1 MQHSN
6 AISLRSIFLLGM
18 ICCMLSSLSAI
29 DQWTTMP
36 MQSVNTMQTGVRPI
50 YTTTGSLR
58 RGMLSA
64 APVTTMGST
73 STYSPATTCYSGR
86 STTVLG
92 RNAEMTLQNI
102 NVSTPVMRR
111 LGGGDNDDDDDWGD
125 NPGSGAGGGSS
136 GQPEASVGTV
146 MILLLF
152 AEIYFAV
159 QVRRKRKKDQAAN
172 QTINQHLETQQPN
185 QYQQPQSQST
195 NKIKTSRLM
204 KKVAAILFLLSLAL
218 SAMAASSY
226 TITYSPGAYGTGT
239 EQTATTGNNG
249 KLTLLGAIFMRSG
262 YVQTGWTYTKGNG
275 TVVELELEQANVS
288 FDKDRTLTPIWEE
301 VTTTYT
307 ITYNAGANGTGYVA
321 PDTKTGGVA
330 LTLSSS
336 TFARAGY
343 VQDGWSTS
351 DGGAKAYNLGGS
363 YTDNADITLYP
374 HWVALTTYTITY
386 LPGTHGTG
394 TIEAGTKY
402 QGIDYTL
409 TRSTFTY
416 DENHVQDGWSTS
428 DGGAK
433 VYELGGTYSTDANV
447 TLYPHWTWA
456 YYVRGT
462 MFEQANWNDQWEGKM
477 YTNGT
482 RYAYSMT
489 LEPGDYE
496 FKIYTPKNSHT
507 WYGNY
512 GLEVYYM
519 DYINHTDWQS
529 YSDGGKNIGL
539 RIGVAATYT
548 FLFDASTNKVSV
560 IFPDTKYYLVGEFTD
575 NWASPIEFHGT
586 GTTRIA
592 EVEFPYGAATQ
603 QFKIKN
609 NYDEWY
615 GNNGTMTV
623 SNHTGWVFETSLGNC
638 RITPSCAGTYR
649 FILNTSTMAL
659 TVEYPE
665 GTENGYYIVGDFNN
679 WTKSDDYL
687 LDGANSQVSIPLAYQ
702 TTYEFYLVHSC
713 TGVVYSVNATWTAAG
728 EKTLTGTDTHAKV
741 TTGYGGEY
749 VFKLSATTPKIY
761 IYYPTT
767 TKYYLGI
774 SGIATAWALDDK
786 RRFTENTNGS
796 GVYTLGV
803 NLEACTDYEFKIV
816 KKDGSETWNGSDNT
830 SIHFNCTDWT
840 YTEGGG
846 SNISLT
852 SQKAGIYT
860 FSITPA
866 TKKYSVKFPE
876 PYCALIG
883 DFNSWSR
890 CSHVFPDNG
899 VLSVSLTASSV
910 TDIQIL
916 TSDTKRGFYAYTNL
930 GSETPVTT
938 TILNYDTHT
947 KDEIGNDPGIR
958 VEADMA
964 GEYSFIYDFETH
976 QISIIYPDVE
986 HIELCRGSYYNLPYG
1001 YVWTGDNQYVSGSK
1015 FMALDEGQYV
1025 IQGDNV
1031 IDLSHVAYTFVVT
1044 SCPYEYR
1051 ILSHTS
1057 YGDFYSNVVYAEGD
1071 SLSFF
1076 AEADAGAYCHYQR
1089 RLAGAS
1095 DWTVTGA
1102 NNLQSGK
1109 SVSSNGIYHTA
1120 FTTLSDVADMTDA
1133 WTPYEGELYV
1143 YNGNPNVVTTFE
1155 EITPNRSNA
1164 NEYFDHTVV
1173 MRGTNNAAT
1182 TGVTMGDEINTCIS
1196 YADGRY
1202 SAQTAEG
1209 WDFVRYIYN
1218 ASDNHFQRTILKYGN
1233 SNYLYVQGST
1243 AATNDFTYLGDN
1255 KFEVDFNG
1263 NANCNIHLIAKNGT
1277 EYQYLLY
1284 RTGLSTDVLNV
1295 IGTMSSSFTMAMHAY
1310 YDFRT
1315 NKILCGWM
1323 PNNYYT
1329 SSTISIDANLLIR
1342 RIDKTD
1348 PTPFASN
1355 YTGTIT
1361 MGRKTYFIQEFTSDL
1376 SSSLADSYFYFT
1388 LPYAASMSD
1397 IFGLEDMAYKTNY
1410 TVQRYRGDKR
1420 AQYGDA
1426 YVNSSPGYWAN
1437 LNTSASLEAGRG
1449 YEIGIDGIAYPSDQ
1463 NAPSPSK
1470 RRLIFPSSSTG
1481 FIVKAPR
1488 SYESTVIAAN
1498 AVSSGIDEASHA
1510 NWNVVGTPGL
1520 VAVTPYASSSFDF
1533 TGLNGNTS
1541 PNYLYTWNG
1550 NFNDFTVQNYQTFTF
1565 QPMMSYFM
1573 QYVGTIQ
1580 WGSASTPAAVR
1591 ARAPKSGDRVICD
1604 LYEVSLSN
1612 TYGEEEDKTYV
1623 SFSSDGANTFE
1634 QHRDLYKIPTAN
1646 HAQIYSAGVISETQ
1660 NKAFAAQDVERDV
1673 VVEVPLTLTL
1683 ENGEYTISLTN
1694 VLTTEAIPT
1703 PLYLYDAETDTRAC
1717 LTDGQVYT
1725 FQSNGKVAGRFFL
1738 RLYTSDGHNV
1748 ATDLESVEENQN
1760 SVLNV
1765 KYIRNGKLY
1774 IRHDGNTY
1782 DATGLRL

>member
-1 MQHSN
+1 MRK
-6 AISLRSIFLLGM
+6 LFSIVLL
-18 ICCMLSSLSAI
+18 
-29 DQWTTMP
+29 
-36 MQSVNTMQTGVRPI
+36 
-50 YTTTGSLR
+50 
-58 RGMLSA
+58 
-64 APVTTMGST
+64 VTLATL
-73 STYSPATTCYSGR
+73 ATT
-86 STTVLG
+86 
-92 RNAEMTLQNI
+92 
-102 NVSTPVMRR
+102 
-111 LGGGDNDDDDDWGD
+111 
-125 NPGSGAGGGSS
+125 
-136 GQPEASVGTV
+136 
-146 MILLLF
+146 
-152 AEIYFAV
+152 
-159 QVRRKRKKDQAAN
+159 
-172 QTINQHLETQQPN
+172 
-185 QYQQPQSQST
+185 
-195 NKIKTSRLM
+195 
-204 KKVAAILFLLSLAL
+204 
-218 SAMAASSY
+218 AMAASY
-226 TITYSPGAYGTGT
+226 TITYSPGDYGTGT
-239 EQTATTGNNG
+239 TQTATTDNSGN
-249 KLTLLGAIFMRSG
+249 LTLLGAIFTRSG

-275 TVVELELEQANVS
+275 QTTNLELGATAK
-288 FDKDRTLTPIWEE
+288 FDKNRTLTPIWEA
-301 VTTTYT
+301 VTSTYT
-307 ITYNAGANGTGYVA
+307 VTYAAGDYGTGYVA
-321 PDTKTGGVA
+321 PDTKTSGVA

-343 VQDGWSTS
+343 VQDGWSVNS
-351 DGGAKAYNLGGS
+351 DGSTKNYNLGGS
-363 YTDNADITLYP
+363 YTTDADITLYP
-374 HWVALTTYTITY
+374 HWRALATYTITY
-386 LPGTHGTG
+386 AGGSHGTG
-394 TIEAGTKY
+394 SVESDTKY
-402 QGIDYTL
+402 EGIDISL
-409 TRSTFTY
+409 SRSTFTY

-433 VYELGGTYSTDANV
+433 TYELGGTYSTDANI
-447 TLYPHWTWA
+447 TLYPHWVSA
-456 YYVRGT
+456 YYVRGN
-462 MFEQANWNDQWEGKM
+462 MFEQSNWNDQWEGKM

-482 RYAYSMT
+482 RYAYSMA

-496 FKIYTPKNSHT
+496 FKIYTYNGSSHI
-507 WYGNY
+507 WYGNR
-512 GLEVYYM
+512 GTEVYYM
-519 DYINHTDWQS
+519 DYTNHTDWQS
-529 YSDGGKNIGL
+529 YSDGGMNIGL
-539 RIGVAATYT
+539 RIAIAATYT

-560 IFPDTKYYLVGEFTD
+560 IFPETKYYLAGEFTD
-575 NWASPIEFHGT
+575 DWDSPIEFAGT

-592 EVEFPYGAATQ
+592 EVEFPYGMSTQ
-603 QFKIKN
+603 EFKIKN
-609 NYDEWY
+609 NYNDWY
-615 GNNGTMTV
+615 GNNGTMTEA
-623 SNHTGWVFETSLGNC
+623 NHTGWVFETSLGNC
-638 RITPSCAGTYR
+638 KITPGCAGTYR
-649 FILNTSTMAL
+649 FVLNTSTMAL

-665 GTENGYYIVGDFNN
+665 GSSNGYYVVGDFNN
-679 WTKSDDYL
+679 WTKSSDYL
-687 LDGANSQVSIPLAYQ
+687 LDGTNSTISLFLAAS
-702 TTYEFYLVHSC
+702 TTYEFYLIHSC
-713 TGVVYSVNATWTAAG
+713 TGVIYSKNDTWTGAG
-728 EKTLTGTDTHAKV
+728 EKTLTATSTHAKI
-741 TTGYGGEY
+741 TTTYGGEY
-749 VFKLSATTPKIY
+749 VIKLTSASTPKIY
-761 IYYPTT
+761 VYYPTT
-767 TKYYLGI
+767 VSYYLGI
-774 SGIATAWALDDK
+774 GTIGETWVWENDTHH
-786 RRFTENTNGS
+786 FTKNDNGS
-796 GVYTLGV
+796 GVYTLGI
-803 NLEACTDYEFKIV
+803 NLDACTDYVFKIID
-816 KKDGSETWNGSDNT
+816 KTGTSTKWNGNDDT
-830 SIHFNCTDWT
+830 SIKFTCTDWV
-840 YTEGGG
+840 YTENGGA
-846 SNISLT
+846 NINLAT
-852 SQKAGIYT
+852 QKAGVYT
-860 FSITPA
+860 FSIKPSE
-866 TKKYSVKFPE
+866 KKYSVAYPS
-876 PYCALIG
+876 PYSALMG
-883 DFNSWSR
+883 TFNSWSR
-890 CSHVFPDNG
+890 CTHVFPETG
-899 VLSVSLTASSV
+899 VLTVSLTAGQTYDMQIVTPTSLYGIYKYSELGSHDAITSSV
-910 TDIQIL
+910 
-916 TSDTKRGFYAYTNL
+916 YNV
-930 GSETPVTT
+930 ETYP
-938 TILNYDTHT
+938 NSSFGGY
-947 KDEIGNDPGIR
+947 DPGFR
-958 VEADMA
+958 VVASVT
-964 GEYSFIYDFETH
+964 GEYSFAYNSETH
-976 QISIIYPDVE
+976 QLTVIFPDVE
-986 HIELCRGSYYNLPYG
+986 KIDLCLGSFYNLPYG
-1001 YVWTGDNQYVSGSK
+1001 YTWSGDDRYIRSNK
-1015 FMALDEGQYV
+1015 FLALDAGQYT
-1025 IQGDNV
+1025 IEGNNV
-1031 IDLSHVAYTFVVT
+1031 VDLSYTAYTFVV
-1044 SCPYEYR
+1044 SQCPYEYR

-1057 YGDFYSNVVYAEGD
+1057 YGDFYSNVVYAIGD
-1071 SLSFF
+1071 SLSFY
-1076 AEADAGAYCHYQR
+1076 AENDGSAYCNYQR
-1089 RLAGAS
+1089 RTTGS
-1095 DWTVTGA
+1095 DTWTVTGA

-1109 SVSSNGIYHTA
+1109 ISANGIYHTA
-1120 FTTLSDVADMTDA
+1120 FTTLSDVADMTDT
-1133 WTPYEGELYV
+1133 WTKYEGDLYV
-1143 YNGNPNVVTTFE
+1143 YNANPNQVTTFE
-1155 EITPNRSNA
+1155 EITPDRSNA

-1173 MRGTNNAAT
+1173 MRGTNAAAT

-1202 SAQTAEG
+1202 SAQKAEG

-1233 SNYLYVQGST
+1233 TNYLYVQGST

-1284 RTGLSTDVLNV
+1284 KTGLSTDVLNV
-1295 IGTMSSSFTMAMHAY
+1295 IGTMSSSFTMAMHGY

-1342 RIDKTD
+1342 RVNKTD

-1397 IFGLEDMAYKTNY
+1397 IFGLEDMTYKTNY

-1426 YVNSSPGYWAN
+1426 YMNSSPGYWAN

-1488 SYESTVIAAN
+1488 NYESTVIAAN
-1498 AVSSGIDEASHA
+1498 AVSSGIDEATHA

-1717 LTDGQVYT
+1717 LTDGQIYT
-1725 FQSNGKVAGRFFL
+1725 FQSNGTVIGRFFL